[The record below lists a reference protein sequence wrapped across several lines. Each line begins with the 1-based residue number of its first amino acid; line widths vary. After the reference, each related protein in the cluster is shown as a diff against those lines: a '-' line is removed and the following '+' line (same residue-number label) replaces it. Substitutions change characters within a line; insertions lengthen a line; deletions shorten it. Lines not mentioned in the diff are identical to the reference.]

1 MNVIFYANFKKR
13 INSTRIPEEDPDDP
27 SAYLPYSITGTLKEP
42 CSILNPVISFQTTP
56 STPDRNEAPT
66 AWAYAYIPA
75 FHRYYF
81 VNDWTW
87 NTGLWTASMSCDVL
101 ASYKEGIGE
110 SSAYIERCAFTSNGK
125 IIDKLYPAK
134 DDYSIVETRLTTCPW
149 INQDV
154 ANGCYI
160 IGIISKT
167 TATNTGGAVQYYA
180 LTQTQIN
187 NLLTYMLNDEF
198 YNNAG
203 FQNNM
208 QVSRDLAKCLVNP
221 IQYITSCMWFPAPVS
236 SFTLANDATIQ
247 VGPWTTIG
255 VGKPIIGGRVGYTQE
270 FEITLPT
277 HPDALLRGE
286 YLNYPP
292 FTSYL
297 CMLPPFGSFMLDPS
311 YMKPDRRI
319 KFDLSVDGITGKAI
333 VYACREDTLLG
344 TTDFFYQAS
353 ALFGV
358 PIQLAQISTD
368 YVKGTSAIVNV
379 ATSAL
384 SAVGSAVTGNI
395 PGAVAGGLM
404 TIGSIGNALEAAM
417 PTALSDGVDGSFIAF
432 DRLVGSYPSI
442 VSKFTRIVDED
453 NTEMGRPLCE
463 VRVINTL
470 PGFIKCGDAHV
481 DFAGAFTEEK
491 NRIQNFMLSG
501 FFWE

>member
-1 MNVIFYANFKKR
+1 MDITFFLNFKKR
-13 INSTRIPEEDPDDP
+13 INSTRIPEEDPEDP
-27 SAYLPYSITGTLKEP
+27 SAYLPYQMTGTLKEP
-42 CSILNPVISFQTTP
+42 CSILNPVISIQTIPTG
-56 STPDRNEAPT
+56 NGAPT
-66 AWAYAYIPA
+66 SLSYAYIPA

-81 VNDWTW
+81 VNDWEW
-87 NTGLWTASMSCDVL
+87 NTGLWTVSMSCDVL
-101 ASYKEGIGE
+101 ASYKDAIGN
-110 SSAYIERCAFTSNGK
+110 SSAYIERCAAESNGK

-134 DDYSIVETRLTTCPW
+134 DDYTITETRLTTCPW

-154 ANGCYI
+154 ANGCYV
-160 IGIISKT
+160 IGIISKS
-167 TATNTGGAVQYYA
+167 TAGNTGGAVQYYA

-203 FQNNM
+203 FQNNA

-221 IQYITSCMWFPAPVS
+221 IQYITSCMWFPTSVS
-236 SFTLANDATIQ
+236 SFTLANDTAIQ

-255 VGKPIIGGRVGYTQE
+255 VGKPITSGRVGYKQQ
-270 FEITLPT
+270 FDITVPN
-277 HPDALLRGE
+277 HPDALTRGE

-297 CMLPPFGSFMLDPS
+297 CMLPPFGSFMLDPA
-311 YMKPDRRI
+311 YMTQYRI
-319 KFDLSVDGITGKAI
+319 VRFEIFVDGITGKASLY
-333 VYACREDTLLG
+333 VGREGGVIG
-344 TTDFFYQAS
+344 TTDFFYQSS

-368 YVKGTSAIVNV
+368 YVKGTSAIINV

-384 SAVGSAVTGNI
+384 STVGSAITGNI
-395 PGAVAGGLM
+395 PGAIAGGLM

-417 PTALSDGVDGSFIAF
+417 PTAISDGVDGSFIAF
-432 DRLVGSYPSI
+432 DRLIGSYPSI
-442 VSKFTRIVDED
+442 IAKFTKIVDED

-463 VRVINTL
+463 VRTINTL
-470 PGFIKCGDAHV
+470 PGFIRCGDAHV

-491 NRIQNFMLSG
+491 NRILNFMLSG